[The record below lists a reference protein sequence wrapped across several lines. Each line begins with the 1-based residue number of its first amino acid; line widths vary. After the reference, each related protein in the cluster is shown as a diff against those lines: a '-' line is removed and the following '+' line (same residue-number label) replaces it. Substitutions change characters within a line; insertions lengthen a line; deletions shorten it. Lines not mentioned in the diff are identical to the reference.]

1 VNTDEAA
8 VANSSEFV
16 DAPIRCFNGH
26 RDGALSVVNSLCFT
40 SMFRQDG
47 AQRLVRERGGRERSP
62 ASEDFFTAKN
72 SPMSMPSELSR
83 GRFATRLSISSDRQ
97 LIL

>member
-8 VANSSEFV
+8 VANSSELV
-16 DAPIRCFNGH
+16 DALIPCFSGH
-26 RDGALSVVNSLCFT
+26 RDGAPSVVNSPCFT
-40 SMFRQDG
+40 SVSRQDG

-62 ASEDFFTAKN
+62 ASDDRSTAKN
-72 SPMSMPSELSR
+72 GPMSMPSELR
-83 GRFATRLSISSDRQ
+83 LGRFATRLGMSSDRQ

>member
-40 SMFRQDG
+40 SMFLQD
-47 AQRLVRERGGRERSP
+47 ATQRLVRERGGRERSP
-62 ASEDFFTAKN
+62 ASDGPPPPRIA
-72 SPMSMPSELSR
+72 P
-83 GRFATRLSISSDRQ
+83 
-97 LIL
+97 